1 MSVRVR
7 IPTPLRSATDGVAE
21 TTSEAVTVAALLV
34 DLEERFPQIRG
45 RLRDEAGVMRRFVNL
60 YVNGEDVRFNKGLD
74 TSLKSGDE
82 LSIVPAVA
90 GG

>member
-21 TTSEAVTVAALLV
+21 LQSEAVTVVTLID
-34 DLEERFPQIRG
+34 DLEIRFPAIKG
-45 RLRDEAGVMRRFVNL
+45 RLRDESGALRRFVNV
-60 YVNGEDVRFNKGLD
+60 YVDGDDVRHLDGLATPLHD
-74 TSLKSGDE
+74 GSLVQVLPS
-82 LSIVPAVA
+82 VA